1 MALLQWLILHGPRDA
16 VHWRYVTL
24 QKVCLRHLNC
34 LTRQVHIFS
43 FVPPD
48 HNSSALCLLW
58 QSLLP
63 SSYKWHR
70 HCIALD
76 TASSASSCLAICC
89 SHCLMT
95 IKPPIF
101 SCTHAPSRV
110 LPSRIM
116 AVVSYPGSV
125 LSYVSMHLAFA
136 RGTALLS
143 CHCLDVSWFVSARVI
158 AVASS
163 HHLEL

>member
-101 SCTHAPSRV
+101 TCHSYLACMHVAD
-110 LPSRIM
+110 
-116 AVVSYPGSV
+116 VSSAALGATSALV
-125 LSYVSMHLAFA
+125 RHLALPRYWA
-136 RGTALLS
+136 ALGTTSALGCA
-143 CHCLDVSWFVSARVI
+143 CHKMGTVLIGYR
-158 AVASS
+158 
-163 HHLEL
+163 